1 MIACPALAPCSA
13 VDDDICSQPPSMCD
27 SMGHLVKLVFI
38 ASDLGGNVPVDTLPM
53 SLTSFHSLST
63 LDMSMNY
70 VYCKQ

>member
-1 MIACPALAPCSA
+1 
-13 VDDDICSQPPSMCD
+13 MCD